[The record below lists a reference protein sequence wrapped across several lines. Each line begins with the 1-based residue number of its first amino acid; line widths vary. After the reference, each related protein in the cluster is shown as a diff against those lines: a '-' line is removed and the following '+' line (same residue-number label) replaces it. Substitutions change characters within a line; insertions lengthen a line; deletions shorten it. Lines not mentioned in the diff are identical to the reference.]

1 MAREASG
8 GAVFTTNVR
17 ILFAVF
23 LASFLAGCV
32 TTHKQINELRRT
44 KPEPNVLLMPLDVE
58 LTELSAGGLQE
69 PKAEWTTAAR
79 EHMLNA
85 IRAEKQAKGLK
96 IVEFRSADE
105 NSAELTKQ
113 EQLSKLNRA
122 VGKAVMMHQVSPVQF
137 WKLPT
142 KEGKMDWSLGPEVRM
157 LKQRYDADYAL
168 FFYVRDSYSSPGRAA
183 AIIVAALLGV
193 GIQGGVQTGFAT
205 LVDLDTGDVVW
216 VNQLARGTGDLR
228 ASEPAGESVK
238 LLLTGFPQ

>member
-1 MAREASG
+1 VLANGLRIVCVACL
-8 GAVFTTNVR
+8 AV
-17 ILFAVF
+17 
-23 LASFLAGCV
+23 FLAGCV

-44 KPEPNVLLMPLDVE
+44 KPEANVLLMPLDVE
-58 LTELSAGGLQE
+58 LTELSAGGLEE

-96 IVEFRSADE
+96 IVEFRSVE
-105 NSAELTKQ
+105 EGGELAKQ

-122 VGKAVMMHQVSPVQF
+122 VGKAVMMHQVSPVQV

-142 KEGKMDWSLGPEVRM
+142 KEGRMDWSLGPEVRV

-183 AIIVAALLGV
+183 TIVIAALLGV

-228 ASEPAGESVK
+228 TAEPANESVK
-238 LLLTGFPQ
+238 LLLSGFPQ